1 MVPTATYRFLERKK
15 ARLEKRLL
23 ATLETTDEIR
33 REIEEVTHAQTA
45 LATATNGKG
54 ARSLRLVR
62 NIKFTQRDFVL
73 EAIKT
78 RPKSGIKRSEIVLK
92 LAQRGLEINPNSIA
106 TFLYRLQK
114 DGFVRFD
121 GGLWFPI
128 ASGGRIPAGSEEPAG
143 TGSVVA

>member
-1 MVPTATYRFLERKK
+1 MVPTATHRLLERKK

-23 ATLETTDEIR
+23 AMLEKADEIR
-33 REIEEVTHAQTA
+33 RGIEEVAHAQST
-45 LATATNGKG
+45 LAMAANSKA
-54 ARSLRLVR
+54 ARSLPLVR

-73 EAIKT
+73 DAIKT

-92 LAQRGLEINPNSIA
+92 LARRGLDINPNSIA

-114 DGFVRFD
+114 DGFIRFD